1 MQEGIPGDTSP
12 ENDADGIVIDL
23 RDIESSSHTET
34 ERVPFLDLALQHKD
48 LKDEILAQWSA
59 ILDTAGFI
67 GGHHVDEFEEE
78 LARFVG
84 TSCAVGVA
92 NGTDAITLALKGLG
106 LQEGDEVITAANTF
120 FATVEAIVHAGGVPV
135 LVDVDPTTATI
146 DPDAIEDAITPRTRF
161 IIPVHLYGQPADMD
175 AIMAIADHHDLLVIE
190 DNAQAI
196 GAVYRGRKTGSIGH
210 AGALSFYP
218 GKNLGATGDG
228 GAVTTNS
235 HELARAIRMLANH
248 GSLTKYTHV
257 AVGYNSRLDAIH
269 ASALSIKL
277 RHLDDWNQGRQQVAA
292 SYADR
297 LGNLPIDLP
306 EVGMD
311 RTHVYHLYVVRHHD
325 RSYLQRTL
333 DTAGVS
339 TGLHYPTPIHLT
351 GPFEHLGNGPGSFPV
366 SEDWASRGLSLP
378 MFPGLEAGKIDRV
391 ANEIKRFA
399 MNQQVLTLDTA

>member
-1 MQEGIPGDTSP
+1 MQEGISGEGSPGF
-12 ENDADGIVIDL
+12 EADGIVIDL
-23 RDIESSSHTET
+23 RDIDTNLRGEQ
-34 ERVPFLDLALQHKD
+34 ERIPFLDLATQHKD
-48 LKDEILAQWSA
+48 LKDEILAEWSS

-67 GGHHVDEFEEE
+67 GGQRVDEFEEQ
-78 LARFVG
+78 LARYVG

-92 NGTDAITLALKGLG
+92 NGTDAITLALEGLG
-106 LQEGDEVITAANTF
+106 LQHGDEVITAANTF

-146 DPDAIEDAITPRTRF
+146 DPQAIEDAITPRTRF

-175 AIMAIADHHDLLVIE
+175 AIMAIADHHDLLVVE

-196 GAVYRGRKTGSIGH
+196 GAMYRGRRTGSIGH
-210 AGALSFYP
+210 AGAVSFYP

-248 GSLTKYTHV
+248 GSLTKYNHV

-277 RHLDDWNQGRQQVAA
+277 RHLDEWNAGRQRVAA
-292 SYADR
+292 SYAELLDD
-297 LGNLPIDLP
+297 LAIDLP
-306 EVGMD
+306 EVGLD

-325 RSYLQRTL
+325 RSYLQRSL
-333 DTAGVS
+333 DSAGIS

-366 SEDWASRGLSLP
+366 SEDWADRGLSLP
-378 MFPGLEAGKIDRV
+378 MFAGLEQGKIDRI
-391 ANEIKRFA
+391 ADEIKGFVA
-399 MNQQVLTLDTA
+399 SNQALTLDTA

>member
-1 MQEGIPGDTSP
+1 MQEGIPGEASP
-12 ENDADGIVIDL
+12 EFQADGIVIDL
-23 RDIESSSHTET
+23 RDIDSSSRSES
-34 ERVPFLDLALQHKD
+34 ERVPFLDLALQHREIKN
-48 LKDEILAQWSA
+48 EILAQWSS

-78 LARFVG
+78 LARYVG

-146 DPDAIEDAITPRTRF
+146 DPSAIEDAITPRTRF

-175 AIMAIADHHDLLVIE
+175 AIMAIADYHDLLVIE

-196 GAVYRGRKTGSIGH
+196 GALYRGRRTGSIGH
-210 AGALSFYP
+210 AGAVSFYP

-248 GSLTKYTHV
+248 GSLTKYNHV

-277 RHLDDWNQGRQQVAA
+277 RHLDQWNQGRQQVAA
-292 SYADR
+292 TYASQLSD
-297 LGNLPIDLP
+297 LPIDLP
-306 EVGMD
+306 AVGLD

-333 DTAGVS
+333 DSAGIA

-351 GPFEHLGNGPGSFPV
+351 GPFEHLGSGPGSFPV

-378 MFPGLEAGKIDRV
+378 MFAGLDTDQIGRV
-391 ANEIKRFA
+391 TNELKRF
-399 MNQQVLTLDTA
+399 MISQQVLTQDTA

>member
-1 MQEGIPGDTSP
+1 MQEGISGDVSP
-12 ENDADGIVIDL
+12 SVKGDGIVIDL
-23 RDIESSSHTET
+23 RDIESGSRAEK
-34 ERVPFLDLALQHKD
+34 ERIPFLDLALQHRNI
-48 LKDEILAQWSA
+48 KDEILAEWSS
-59 ILDTAGFI
+59 IIDTAGFI
-67 GGHHVDEFEEE
+67 GGHHVDEFEDE

-106 LQEGDEVITAANTF
+106 LQDGDEVITAANTF

-135 LVDVDPTTATI
+135 LVDVDPVTATI
-146 DPDAIEDAITPRTRF
+146 DPNAIEDAITSRTRF

-175 AIMAIADHHDLLVIE
+175 AVMAIADYHDLKVVE

-196 GAVYRGRKTGSIGH
+196 GAMYRGRRTGSIGH
-210 AGALSFYP
+210 AGAVSFYP

-248 GSLTKYTHV
+248 GSLTKYNHV

-277 RHLDDWNQGRQQVAA
+277 RHLDEWNAGRQQVAA
-292 SYADR
+292 SYASQ
-297 LGNLPIDLP
+297 LGGVPIDLP
-306 EVGMD
+306 EVGLD

-325 RSYLQRTL
+325 RQYLQSSL
-333 DTAGVS
+333 DSAGVS

-351 GPFEHLGNGPGSFPV
+351 GPFEHLGDGPGSFPI
-366 SEDWASRGLSLP
+366 SENWASNGLSLP
-378 MFPGLEAGKIDRV
+378 MYAGLETRQVDRI
-391 ANEIKRFA
+391 ADEIKHFL
-399 MNQQVLTLDTA
+399 MDQQVLTLDTA

>member
-1 MQEGIPGDTSP
+1 MQEGISGEGSPGV
-12 ENDADGIVIDL
+12 EADGIVIDL
-23 RDIESSSHTET
+23 REIDTNLRGEM
-34 ERVPFLDLALQHKD
+34 ERIPFLDLAAQHRD
-48 LKDEILAQWSA
+48 LKDEILAEWSS

-67 GGHHVDEFEEE
+67 GGQRVDEFEEQ
-78 LARFVG
+78 LASYVG

-106 LQEGDEVITAANTF
+106 IQPGDEVITAANTF

-135 LVDVDPTTATI
+135 LADVDPTTATI
-146 DPDAIEDAITPRTRF
+146 DPNAIEEAITPRTRF

-175 AIMAIADHHDLLVIE
+175 PIMAIADYHDLLVVE
-190 DNAQAI
+190 DNAQAL
-196 GAVYRGRKTGSIGH
+196 GAIYRGRRTGSIGH
-210 AGALSFYP
+210 AGAVSFYP

-235 HELARAIRMLANH
+235 HEVARAIRMLANH
-248 GSLTKYTHV
+248 GSLTKYNHV

-277 RHLDDWNQGRQQVAA
+277 RHLDRWNAGRQQVAET
-292 SYADR
+292 YAMR
-297 LGNLPIDLP
+297 LSGLPIDLP
-306 EVGMD
+306 EVGID
-311 RTHVYHLYVVRHHD
+311 RTHVYHLFVVRHHD
-325 RSYLQRTL
+325 RSYLQKSL

-351 GPFEHLGNGPGSFPV
+351 GPFEYLGNGPGSFPI

-378 MFPGLEAGKIDRV
+378 MFPELGVDSIDRIAGEVRALV
-391 ANEIKRFA
+391 ANLD
-399 MNQQVLTLDTA
+399 VLKLDTA